1 MAEISPDL
9 MRAFPAYARKL
20 AELKEAEVRFAGLL
34 AAYECTD
41 DEQDPDALGKV
52 RGAVKDAI
60 YGALR
65 Y

>member
-1 MAEISPDL
+1 MADISPDL
-9 MRAFPAYARKL
+9 MRAFPAYAQKL
-20 AELKEAEVRFAGLL
+20 AELKEAEARFAGLI
-34 AAYECTD
+34 AAYD
-41 DEQDPDALGKV
+41 RPDADAEALGEV